1 MWWLPKVFV
10 SRMREICAEVS
21 DAEVWVSGT
30 MPVLWECYECRD
42 DGASVGEVPVG
53 VRGDVNRV
61 GSDVLGFRGCR
72 RFRGSDA
79 KFVCQSVGRVAWPS
93 WAGGVARV
101 GGWPSWAGGPRGRV
115 ALVGGWP
122 LWAGSGWMVLGL
134 VAVTS

>member
-1 MWWLPKVFV
+1 MWWLTKGFV
-10 SRMREICAEVS
+10 SRMRKLCAEVS

-79 KFVCQSVGRVAWPS
+79 KFVCQSVGHRRFVGGTMPVLWGLYECREDGAGV
-93 WAGGVARV
+93 GGVTAGVRGEEPKVGVGHAR
-101 GGWPSWAGGPRGRV
+101 
-115 ALVGGWP
+115 
-122 LWAGSGWMVLGL
+122 
-134 VAVTS
+134 